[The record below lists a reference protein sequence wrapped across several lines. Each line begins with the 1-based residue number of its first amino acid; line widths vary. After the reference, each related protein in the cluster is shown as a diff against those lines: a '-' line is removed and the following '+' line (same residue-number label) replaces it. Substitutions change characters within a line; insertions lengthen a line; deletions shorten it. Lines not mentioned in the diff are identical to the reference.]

1 MTAPERAN
9 PEEPSGNAEQD
20 AGAPLPGTEAG
31 GKDPFAALD
40 DLRHI
45 GNDASALARD
55 TLALLKAEL
64 RLFLTTLLTII
75 MLAAMTGLLLA
86 GALMVAGGTTA
97 WVLVD
102 TGRLTPLMAGMLMV
116 FFLLLT
122 TVAAWLWIRRLTADM
137 RFAGSREAV
146 QAIAALRMTLPRAAS
161 GGSSGDSPENSDRE
175 NSDVDETAQG
185 ASSGSG
191 AAAESGGSKDG
202 PARPPG

>member
-9 PEEPSGNAEQD
+9 TEEPGGDTEQG
-20 AGAPLPGTEAG
+20 AGAPLPGTGAG
-31 GKDPFAALD
+31 GKSPFAALD

-45 GNDASALARD
+45 GNDASALVRD
-55 TLALLKAEL
+55 ALALLRAEL

-75 MLAAMTGLLLA
+75 MLAAMSGLLLA

-97 WVLVD
+97 WALVD
-102 TGRLTPLMAGMLMV
+102 TGKLSPLMAGMLMV
-116 FFLLLT
+116 FFLLLIIM
-122 TVAAWLWIRRLTADM
+122 AAWLWIRRLTADM

-161 GGSSGDSPENSDRE
+161 GGSSGNSQENSNRE
-175 NSDVDETAQG
+175 NNDVDETAQG

-191 AAAESGGSKDG
+191 AAAEGSGSKDG